1 MVSGI
6 YSKDVSLA
14 SQDGEGQDGEGQVG
28 EGGDSVLSFLDSAYR
43 PDVLD
48 GWAGSVLRFSES
60 VRNAVQAGRDAGLFP
75 RPPVLMV
82 SEEGSGRLGQGWQAL
97 PDYPYGGTACIGY
110 GTGGIPCASA
120 CGLPCSSPSSPCS
133 QCPFFGSEGEVS
145 VRSAL
150 SDDPRLYFPYDASL
164 SGYGGES
171 GEEDGDVR

>member
-1 MVSGI
+1 MFSGI
-6 YSKDVSLA
+6 YNKSVSL
-14 SQDGEGQDGEGQVG
+14 SPQDGGT
-28 EGGDSVLSFLDSAYR
+28 GDSVRSFLDSAYS

-48 GWAGSVLRFSES
+48 GWAGSVLLFSES

-97 PDYPYGGTACIGY
+97 PDYPCGGTAC
-110 GTGGIPCASA
+110 GTGGIPCGFA
-120 CGLPCSSPSSPCS
+120 CGLPCLSPLSPCF
-133 QCPFFGSEGEVS
+133 QCPFFGGDGMVS
-145 VRSAL
+145 VRSART
-150 SDDPRLYFPYDASL
+150 DDPRLYFPYDAST

>member
-14 SQDGEGQDGEGQVG
+14 SQDGEGKDVSLASQDG

-43 PDVLD
+43 PDVLA

-75 RPPVLMV
+75 RPPLLMV
-82 SEEGSGRLGQGWQAL
+82 SGEGSGRLGQGWQAL

-120 CGLPCSSPSSPCS
+120 CGLPCLSPCS
-133 QCPFFGSEGEVS
+133 HCPFFGGEGEVS

-150 SDDPRLYFPYDASL
+150 SDDPRLYFPCDASL